1 MLKIVHK
8 LENADHVWVF
18 ILLNTGLNRLSFSQL
33 SLECQLGV
41 ISMSVVYNANM
52 ARQRKLNSHLWRLLI
67 LVFHWMMS
75 LSLFQSVIINYYV
88 MS

>member
-18 ILLNTGLNRLSFSQL
+18 ILLNTVLTRLSFFQL

-41 ISMSVVYNANM
+41 ISMPVVYNADM
-52 ARQRKLNSHLWRLLI
+52 ARQRKLNSHLWRLQI
-67 LVFHWMMS
+67 LVFHWMVS
-75 LSLFQSVIINYYV
+75 LLLFQSVMINYYV

>member
-18 ILLNTGLNRLSFSQL
+18 IQLNTVLTRLSFFQL

-41 ISMSVVYNANM
+41 ISMPVVYNADM